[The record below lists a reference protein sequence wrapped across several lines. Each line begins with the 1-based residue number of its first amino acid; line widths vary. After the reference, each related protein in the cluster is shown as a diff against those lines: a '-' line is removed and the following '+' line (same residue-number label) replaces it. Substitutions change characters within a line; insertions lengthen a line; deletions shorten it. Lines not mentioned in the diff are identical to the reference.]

1 MAKKAKLF
9 ACIVTFLLLVTVP
22 LFSIDVVL
30 NWECNDPNVTAL
42 RIQKEEKGS
51 EEWIELPAYTTSY
64 TFTDVDSNS
73 TVTFRLQST
82 KDGENWK
89 DESIQTIVP
98 SLQEVD
104 RSSTTVGTGS
114 IPLTYEL
121 SYIPKHG
128 QNDSQDDNSQ
138 EQEEVYPRYIRF
150 RLNDGPW
157 YALDGFVSTI
167 TLMVDED
174 TARLAD
180 EVEGGAVLQVKA
192 SNNGKDWSKRYTSY
206 DPYDRYN
213 EDYMAHEGWVMN
225 AGASVQYPY
234 LVAFFTPAKGTVKY
248 KSPKNFTSDSLKVSF
263 NAEIGAM
270 YETAKGNG
278 FGFKGMFIYSP
289 TQSDKPYTTTALE
302 LTYSRLIYRTSKE
315 NGFQLR
321 LEAGVGPAFCKYD
334 RIGSLGF
341 TARVGV
347 SCRMGLGENI
357 GLFACADTTAV
368 IEPNFNGDNQLT
380 LATTMYASLPF
391 RVGLS
396 YSFKEV
402 VD

>member
-9 ACIVTFLLLVTVP
+9 ACIVTFLLLVAVP
-22 LFSIDVVL
+22 LFSLDVVL
-30 NWECNDPNVTAL
+30 RWECNDPEITAL
-42 RIQKEEKGS
+42 RVQRVQEEGMDS

-64 TFTDVDSNS
+64 KFTDMDSNS
-73 TVTFRLQST
+73 SIAFRLQST
-82 KDGENWK
+82 KDGVTWK
-89 DESIQTIVP
+89 DESVQTVVP
-98 SLQEVD
+98 SGQEAD
-104 RSSTTVGTGS
+104 RNSITVGAGS
-114 IPLTYEL
+114 IPLTYGL
-121 SYIPKHG
+121 SYIPQDG
-128 QNDSQDDNSQ
+128 QDEDNQDA
-138 EQEEVYPRYIRF
+138 VYPRYIRF

-174 TARLAD
+174 TARLAN

-192 SNNGKDWSKRYTSY
+192 SNNGREWSKRYTSY
-206 DPYDRYN
+206 DPENRYN

-278 FGFKGMFIYSP
+278 FGFKGVFIYSP
-289 TQSDKPYTTTALE
+289 TQNDEPYTTTALE
-302 LTYSRLIYRTSKE
+302 LTYSRLLCKTAKE
-315 NGFQLR
+315 KGFQLR
-321 LEAGVGPAFCKYD
+321 LEAGIGPAFCKYGM
-334 RIGSLGF
+334 IGSLGF
-341 TARVGV
+341 AASLGV
-347 SCRMGLGENI
+347 SCRVGLGGNI

-368 IEPNFNGDNQLT
+368 IEPNFNGNNQLT

>member
-9 ACIVTFLLLVTVP
+9 ACIVTFLLLVAVP
-22 LFSIDVVL
+22 LFSLDVVL
-30 NWECNDPNVTAL
+30 NWECNDPEITAL
-42 RIQKEEKGS
+42 RVQRVQMEGIDS
-51 EEWIELPAYTTSY
+51 EEWIELPAYATSY
-64 TFTDVDSNS
+64 TFTGIDQDSS
-73 TVTFRLQST
+73 ITFRLQST
-82 KDGENWK
+82 KDGETWK

-98 SLQEVD
+98 NVQEAD
-104 RSSTTVGTGS
+104 RSSITVGAGS
-114 IPLTYEL
+114 IPLTYGL
-121 SYIPKHG
+121 SYTPKQEQSH
-128 QNDSQDDNSQ
+128 SQD
-138 EQEEVYPRYIRF
+138 EVYPRYIRF

-174 TARLAD
+174 TARLAN

-192 SNNGKDWSKRYTSY
+192 SNNGKDWLKRYTSY
-206 DPYDRYN
+206 DPENRYN
-213 EDYMAHEGWVMN
+213 EDYMAHEGWVVN

-263 NAEIGAM
+263 NAEMGAM

-289 TQSDKPYTTTALE
+289 TQNDKPYTTTALE

-321 LEAGVGPAFCKYD
+321 FEAGVGPAFCMYD

-341 TARVGV
+341 TASLGV
-347 SCRMGLGENI
+347 SCRIGLCGNI

-402 VD
+402 MD